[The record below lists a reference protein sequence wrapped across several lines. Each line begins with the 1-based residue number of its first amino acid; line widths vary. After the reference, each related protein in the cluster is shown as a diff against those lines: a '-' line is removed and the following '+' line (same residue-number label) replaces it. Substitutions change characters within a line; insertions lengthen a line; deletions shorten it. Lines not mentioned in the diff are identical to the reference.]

1 MRKGTTRRDFL
12 KQSAMLGV
20 SVGFWVGTE
29 SDLLAQAQPKS
40 ALDKLNF
47 ACIGVGGKGTSDTE
61 QAARFGNIVAICDI
75 DDRPLEKMAARFPEA
90 RKYHDFRKMLDELA
104 NKIDAVVISTPDH
117 THAVAAVM
125 AMRLGKHVYCQKPL
139 THNVYEARLLRE
151 TARKNKVCTQMG
163 NQGTASATL
172 RRGVEIIRAGVIGP
186 VREVHVWTNRPIWPQ
201 APQVMARPEPEPV
214 PAHVQWDLFLGPA
227 PERPY
232 SSAYHPFRWRGWW
245 DFGTGALGDMGCH
258 TANLPFMALKLK
270 YPISVEAQAGDVN
283 PETYPSWAHVVW
295 EFPAREGMPPV
306 IFHWYEG
313 KREGKVLRPPQEL
326 LQRVLASGV
335 KDISSSGCIMVGDK
349 GLLYSPSD
357 YGGDWRLIPQELQ
370 AEANKVPQSLPR
382 NQDGGD
388 TGMKAELV
396 MAIRENKPEIAMS
409 NFDYAGPLT
418 EFILLGNVA
427 IKAGTKLQWDGEN
440 FKVTNNSEA
449 NKYLRREYR
458 KGWEI

>member
-12 KQSAMLGV
+12 KQSAVLGV
-20 SVGFWVGTE
+20 TVGFWVGTE
-29 SDLLAQAQPKS
+29 SDLLAQAKPKS

-47 ACIGVGGKGTSDTE
+47 ACIGVGGKGTDDTE

-90 RKYHDFRKMLDELA
+90 KKYHDFRKMLEELA

-163 NQGTASATL
+163 NQGTASAGL

-186 VREVHVWTNRPIWPQ
+186 VREVHVWTNRPVWPQ
-201 APQVMARPEPEPV
+201 APRVMSRPNPEPV

-306 IFHWYEG
+306 TFHWYEG
-313 KREGKVLRPPQEL
+313 RREGRVLRPPQEL

-335 KDISSSGCIMVGDK
+335 KEISFSGCIMVGDK

-357 YGGDWRLIPQELQ
+357 YGGNWRLIPQELQ
-370 AEANKVPQSLPR
+370 AEANKVPQTLPR
-382 NQDGGD
+382 NKDGGD

-440 FKVTNNSEA
+440 FKITNNSEA

>member
-1 MRKGTTRRDFL
+1 MRRRTSRRDFL
-12 KQSAMLGV
+12 KQSVMFGA
-20 SVGFWVGTE
+20 SVGFWIGTE
-29 SDLLAQAQPKS
+29 RDLLAQAQPKS
-40 ALDKLNF
+40 ALDKIHF

-75 DDRPLEKMAARFPEA
+75 DDRPLDKMAGRFPEA
-90 RKYHDFRKMLDELA
+90 RKYHDFRKMLEELA

-163 NQGTASATL
+163 NQGTASPGL
-172 RRGVEIIRAGVIGP
+172 RRGVEVIRAGVLGP
-186 VREVHVWTNRPIWPQ
+186 VREVHVWTNRPVWPQ
-201 APQVMARPEPEPV
+201 APQITSRPKPEPV
-214 PAHVQWDLFLGPA
+214 PQHVKWDLFLGPA

-258 TANLPFMALKLK
+258 TANLPFMALKLR
-270 YPISVEAQAGDVN
+270 YPVSVEAQAGDVN

-295 EFPAREGMPPV
+295 EFPARENMPAV
-306 IFHWYEG
+306 TFHWYEG
-313 KREGKVLRPPQEL
+313 RREGQLVRPPKEL
-326 LQRVLASGV
+326 LQRVLDSGV
-335 KDISSSGCIMVGDK
+335 KQISASGCIMVGEK

-370 AEANKVPQSLPR
+370 AEAEKVPQTLPR
-382 NQDGGD
+382 NKNGD
-388 TGMKAELV
+388 DVGMKAELV
-396 MAIRENKPEIAMS
+396 MAIRENKPEIALS

-440 FKVTNNSEA
+440 FKITNNSEA
-449 NKYLRREYR
+449 NRYLRREYR